1 MLFPVELLAHMEIP
15 IGIEPTLLGLQ
26 PRALPLGYG
35 IILVPA
41 VGLEPTRYHY
51 QRILNPPRLP
61 IPPRRHINTERLVW

>member
-35 IILVPA
+35 IIFGA
-41 VGLEPTRYHY
+41 GGGT
-51 QRILNPPRLP
+51 
-61 IPPRRHINTERLVW
+61 